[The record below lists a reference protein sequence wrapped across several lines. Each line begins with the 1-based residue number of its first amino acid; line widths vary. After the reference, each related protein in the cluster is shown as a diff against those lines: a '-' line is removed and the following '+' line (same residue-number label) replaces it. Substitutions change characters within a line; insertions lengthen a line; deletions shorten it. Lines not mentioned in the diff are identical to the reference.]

1 MQSPAR
7 PQRVLG
13 ARNIPK
19 VLNFDQKESSLC
31 YNIGLEVKVALSCTK
46 TFYNRQEIG

>member
-13 ARNIPK
+13 ARNITK

-31 YNIGLEVKVALSCTK
+31 YNIGPEAKFALSHIK
-46 TFYNRQEIG
+46 TFYNHQEIG